1 MISLK
6 MINEC
11 TQIGIS
17 ISEGEVEIDMCKGMK
32 ELLEEQSAKTRAD
45 DIERMLIN
53 GKTPEQIADF
63 CGYEISAVQEVA
75 NRMKQ
80 MV

>member
-1 MISLK
+1 MIS
-6 MINEC
+6 EC
-11 TQIGIS
+11 TQIGIP

-32 ELLEEQSAKTRAD
+32 ELLEEQSAKTRAE

-63 CGYEISAVQEVA
+63 CGYEISVVQEVA
-75 NRMKQ
+75 DRILLFSERK
-80 MV
+80 